1 MNNWD
6 EHWPTV
12 KKGSLLTK
20 IYHRSAFNA
29 YKRLLDGKLLKPD
42 IFEIGC
48 GTGEL
53 SARLVERYGGSV
65 TVLDSSSEA
74 LKIAEGNF
82 KARNIQAK
90 IIKSDIFD
98 FSSDKKY
105 DLVHSEGLI
114 EHFIGEKQEEMVE
127 RHRMLARKGGYV
139 LISVPMSTWYYRLW
153 RSWKEKRGD
162 WHFGYEMPMTTEEL
176 RKVMESAGLEVIST
190 LKAGRFSF
198 ALAKA

>member
-1 MNNWD
+1 MSNWD
-6 EHWPTV
+6 DHWPTV
-12 KKGSLLTK
+12 KKDSFGTRL
-20 IYHRSAFNA
+20 YHRLVFNA
-29 YKRLLDGKLLKPD
+29 YKKLLDGKLIKPD

-65 TVLDSSSEA
+65 TVLDSSNEA

-82 KARNIQAK
+82 KGHKIQAK

-105 DLVHSEGLI
+105 DFVHSEGLI
-114 EHFIGEKQEEMVE
+114 EHFIGDKQKDMVM
-127 RHRMLARKGGYV
+127 RHKALAREGGYV
-139 LISVPMSTWYYRLW
+139 LISVPRFTWYYRLW
-153 RSWKEKRGD
+153 RGWKEKRGD
-162 WHFGYEMPMTTEEL
+162 WHFGYEMPMTPEEL
-176 RKVMESAGLEVIST
+176 RKVMESAGLEVLNM